1 MRLRLTLIRNSLT
14 VSATLDDLGLVHSKL
29 KRRYRNLLSGAQND
43 RFGIAAKSLKM
54 SMSTGRKLIVVDLNK
69 YPYRIQTKRKLTV
82 ANKKDMAEKMAGK
95 NQKFEQ
101 APIVWILAPYFF
113 PWGYLKDRVFA
124 NKPKNIFEL
133 KVSIIEE
140 IRASPRSVCKS
151 AIFEFRYALEKCM
164 GLNDGHL
171 GQVL

>member
-1 MRLRLTLIRNSLT
+1 M
-14 VSATLDDLGLVHSKL
+14 
-29 KRRYRNLLSGAQND
+29 
-43 RFGIAAKSLKM
+43 
-54 SMSTGRKLIVVDLNK
+54 DLNK

-82 ANKKDMAEKMAGK
+82 AYKKDMAEKMAEK

-133 KVSIIEE
+133 KVSISEE

-151 AIFEFRYALEKCM
+151 VIVEFRYALEKM
-164 GLNDGHL
+164 YGFK
-171 GQVL
+171 